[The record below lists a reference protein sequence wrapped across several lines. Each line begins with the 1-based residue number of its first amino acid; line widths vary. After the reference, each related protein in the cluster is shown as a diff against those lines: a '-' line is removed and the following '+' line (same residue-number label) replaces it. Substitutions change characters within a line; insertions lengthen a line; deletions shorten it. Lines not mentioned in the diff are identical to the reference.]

1 MLVSRLKRRRGLWA
15 GDKYRSR
22 SVRIIGLDAGLRGS
36 GRSGPSCRSLSRF
49 EDSIPPRLSWT
60 WPNTSRRL
68 SRGPW
73 SEKPLSR
80 STPYPIETSSA
91 TSLGERIGALVITI
105 APGQPAPLYT
115 SESDVPD
122 QAVVR
127 ILLEQLIS
135 PKQADRDDP
144 LVSRRRD
151 IVALLGSLNG
161 LIP

>member
-1 MLVSRLKRRRGLWA
+1 MVNVARVQFAASAWAPVLDEGPMRAAMPIIVTTRGFDTSELVLDLAEHIAAELPWA
-15 GDKYRSR
+15 VLGE
-22 SVRIIGLDAGLRGS
+22 SVIA
-36 GRSGPSCRSLSRF
+36 F
-49 EDSIPPRLSWT
+49 DSV
-60 WPNTSRRL
+60 
-68 SRGPW
+68 
-73 SEKPLSR
+73 
-80 STPYPIETSSA
+80 PIETSSA

-105 APGQPAPLYT
+105 APSQPAPLYT

>member
-1 MLVSRLKRRRGLWA
+1 MPVFEAGPLRAVMPIVVTVRGFDTSELVLDLAEYIKKSLGWA
-15 GDKYRSR
+15 TDQTVIAFD
-22 SVRIIGLDAGLRGS
+22 SV
-36 GRSGPSCRSLSRF
+36 
-49 EDSIPPRLSWT
+49 
-60 WPNTSRRL
+60 
-68 SRGPW
+68 
-73 SEKPLSR
+73 
-80 STPYPIETSSA
+80 PIESGDA
-91 TSLGERIGALVITI
+91 MGLGERIGALVITI
-105 APGQPAPLYT
+105 APSQPAPLYT

-144 LVSRRRD
+144 LVSRQRD

>member
-1 MLVSRLKRRRGLWA
+1 MVNVARVQFAASAWAPVLDEGPMRAAMPIIVTTRGFDTSELVIDLADHIKESLVWA
-15 GDKYRSR
+15 TDETVIAFD
-22 SVRIIGLDAGLRGS
+22 SVPFEQVDPS
-36 GRSGPSCRSLSRF
+36 GM
-49 EDSIPPRLSWT
+49 
-60 WPNTSRRL
+60 
-68 SRGPW
+68 
-73 SEKPLSR
+73 
-80 STPYPIETSSA
+80 
-91 TSLGERIGALVITI
+91 GERIGALVITI
-105 APGQPAPLYT
+105 APSQPAPLYT